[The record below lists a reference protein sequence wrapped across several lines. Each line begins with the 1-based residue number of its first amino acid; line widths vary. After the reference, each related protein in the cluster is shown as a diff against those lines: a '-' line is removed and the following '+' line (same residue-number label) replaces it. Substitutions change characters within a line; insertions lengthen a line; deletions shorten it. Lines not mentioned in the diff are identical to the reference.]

1 VDDATQEVVANA
13 QLREFAERLKI
24 PFEATRGGR
33 ETTYPE
39 YQPTLKRLVNSLKKG
54 SE

>member
-1 VDDATQEVVANA
+1 MPRKKSSQMLNSESSPNGS
-13 QLREFAERLKI
+13 KY